1 MPDEK
6 IECVDCKGDFLFT
19 EGEQEFYAK
28 QQFSRPKRCRDCREK
43 RRAAKG
49 DRG

>member
-1 MPDEK
+1 MPDQE
-6 IECVDCKGDFLFT
+6 ITCQDCQQPFRWT

-43 RRAAKG
+43 RRASKG